1 MTGITNVDELLT
13 ILNTTE
19 SVLRY
24 NSQIENNILQNG
36 GTVLYSYNNIII
48 ASEISESY
56 FIELQKNS
64 YIEYIEDLPLKKYGE
79 INYALIDQS
88 DVSKM
93 TSNTE
98 IINSTIST
106 NTDDNKK
113 TDGVSGKSKKD
124 ILQNVANNTISSSAS
139 GISPIITNTG
149 LTMNVL
155 INEWFTYPI
164 LANGTLPF
172 KYEFNTNNNDILLY
186 NNILS
191 GNTNKSGVYDIIIKV
206 TNNYGYDQ
214 KKLVLNVYE
223 KVEIINNEFN
233 VYNKI
238 GTPFTY
244 QIDSTGDSPKTYS
257 VLNLPSEL
265 ILTDNIIT
273 GVFTSSGTYNMTLIV
288 SGITTSDSKQ
298 LTVNVGVPPIITS
311 LGEVYCEQYSGFT
324 YIVTPSGTTYNILGI
339 LPEGLI
345 FNIDT
350 ISGIP
355 IYAGV
360 TNLKIK
366 ATNPFGVSLKDL
378 KITIYQI

>member
-79 INYALIDQS
+79 INYSLIDQS

-93 TSNTE
+93 TNTE
-98 IINSTIST
+98 IINSNIVT
-106 NTDDNKK
+106 NTDDNTK

-124 ILQNVANNTISSSAS
+124 ILKNVANNIISSGTS
-139 GISPIITNTG
+139 GIPPTITNTG
-149 LTMNVL
+149 LTLNVL
-155 INEWFTYPI
+155 INDWFSYPI
-164 LANGTLPF
+164 LANGTLPI
-172 KYEFNTNNNDILLY
+172 KYEFNTNNKDISLY

-191 GNTNKSGVYDIIIKV
+191 GCTNKSGVYDIIIKV

-214 KKLVLNVYE
+214 KKLVLTVYE
-223 KVEIINNEFN
+223 TVKITNSDFN
-233 VYNKI
+233 IYNKL
-238 GTPFTY
+238 GTYFSYP
-244 QIDSTGDSPKTYS
+244 IESTGDSPKIYS
-257 VLNLPSEL
+257 VPDLPSNL
-265 ILTDNIIT
+265 ILTDNVISGI
-273 GVFTSSGTYNMTLIV
+273 FTSGGTYNMTLIV
-288 SGITTSDSKQ
+288 SGVTTSDSKQ
-298 LTVNVGVPPIITS
+298 LSVDVGNIPIITS
-311 LGEVYCEQYSGFT
+311 SGEVYCEQYSGFT
-324 YIVTPSGTTYNILGI
+324 YTITPSGTTYNILGI

-345 FNIDT
+345 FNVDT

-366 ATNPFGVSLKDL
+366 ATNPFGISLKDL